1 MAVKYSTPELNQQ
14 KPKILANGISAL
26 GSQFSGL
33 TGNMFGDS
41 ELGRDLGSLFSTGA
55 STFTDTMSSN
65 ILKGNSLMQ
74 GLGKNMG
81 ASMTGAGA
89 GLAAKYIGQ
98 GLTSAIGDNYMG
110 RAVGAGVS
118 TGLGTIGGTAASA
131 LTTGSKIGTALSSIN
146 PYALAGNVI
155 GSALSAGNG
164 PSKEYEG
171 TYGKLTQG
179 LDLAYDAAMIG
190 VNAIPVFGQIISGA
204 MALNKGLSNVFG
216 STSGMT
222 VQDAILGSAFT
233 PAPVKW
239 TNMINAKTTST
250 FNNQSWQNSEK
261 ANSFMGDAFGNLQD
275 KFDYAR
281 REAGKTYGLASQGA
295 YRSAQNNIQFANR
308 AWDQI
313 LSMADQN
320 ELQNIRSQMMSSIN
334 NQRYAQNIQGA
345 WSPVARGRYGMKIL
359 NNATNHNMGMRLLS
373 AAALIDNKQMILCSA
388 VD

>member
-118 TGLGTIGGTAASA
+118 TGLGTVGGTAASA

-250 FNNQSWQNSEK
+250 FDNQSWQNSEK